1 MVICISWFSCLSF
14 ARVLLV
20 FCWFSWYLGDVN
32 CLSVIL
38 IFRDLDANQQFI
50 QESVSI
56 KVRARYLESTWQPAM
71 ISEMNTFDYWVN
83 WRFLMCAIVVLFPMI
98 VASILIRKYEGSD
111 ATKHDNGETLQETT
125 GALYEDECWR
135 PCLKGI
141 HPAWL
146 LGFHILAF
154 SMLLALL
161 IIKVVIHRGSIYFYY
176 TQ

>member
-1 MVICISWFSCLSF
+1 MHIMILLSF
-14 ARVLLV
+14 ICQGSFGVLLV
-20 FCWFSWYLGDVN
+20 L
-32 CLSVIL
+32 L
-38 IFRDLDANQQFI
+38 IFGCCKLPLSYFDRDLDANQQFI

-71 ISEMNTFDYWVN
+71 ISETNTFDYWVN
-83 WRFLMCAIVVLFPMI
+83 WSFFMCAIVVLFPMI

-111 ATKHDNGETLQETT
+111 ATKNDNGETLQETT
-125 GALYEDECWR
+125 GALYGDECWR

-146 LGFHILAF
+146 LGFCILAF